1 MEEVVGVEAVDGM
14 AGCSA
19 DVFSKLHVVQHLV
32 PGVQVHVD
40 ADCDAGQAAGSNF
53 QLLAVVPLELQGEGL
68 KGAQVEVSAQHSP
81 CPPQSRGRGWHLRLL
96 PRPG

>member
-1 MEEVVGVEAVDGM
+1 MEEVVGVEAEDET
-14 AGCSA
+14 AGCPA
-19 DVFSKLHVVQHLV
+19 VVFSKLHVVQHLV

-68 KGAQVEVSAQHSP
+68 KGGQAGFPAQRSP
-81 CPPQSRGRGWHLRLL
+81 CHPQS
-96 PRPG
+96 